1 MQKLLLDLQAI
12 CFEANEKAL
21 KSFVDQRHLF
31 IAENVRNLREKMDST
46 YSNIERAAKDSSVDL
61 MPQVL
66 AAVSF
71 LRQIYE
77 RSVDMADLVV

>member
-1 MQKLLLDLQAI
+1 MQKLLVDLQAV
-12 CFEANEKAL
+12 CYEAYEQAL
-21 KSFVDQRHLF
+21 KAFVTKDIAL
-31 IAENVRNLREKMDST
+31 AENVRNLRGKMDST
-46 YSNIERAAKDSSVDL
+46 YSNIEGVATDSSVDL

>member
-1 MQKLLLDLQAI
+1 LQKLLVDLQAV
-12 CFEANEKAL
+12 CFEAHEQAL
-21 KSFVDQRHLF
+21 KAFVTKDISL
-31 IAENVRNLREKMDST
+31 AESVRNLRGKMDST
-46 YSNIERAAKDSSVDL
+46 SSNIECVAKDSSLDL

-66 AAVSF
+66 ATVSF

>member
-1 MQKLLLDLQAI
+1 LNKDISQ
-12 CFEANEKAL
+12 
-21 KSFVDQRHLF
+21 
-31 IAENVRNLREKMDST
+31 AENVRNLREKIELTST
-46 YSNIERAAKDSSVDL
+46 NIERVAKETSVDL